1 MSPAQHPLDD
11 LAVYALDALEYDE
24 RAAVES
30 HLAGCASCRAEVDAY
45 RATLAR
51 LVVDEPPP
59 PAVWQRIARDVGAG
73 SIPTPLST
81 MPSETAPPGSPTG
94 QPGTGQ
100 LGTGWP
106 APVPSAGD
114 RPSHMRGG
122 GPPGRRWGIAA
133 AGIAAVAALVVGGIA
148 VTRDDERPTDL
159 AALAEQ
165 AAEAEGAQVAILA
178 TEAGAPAARVVAD
191 GSTGFVLV
199 DDLPVLPEGQEYQL
213 WKLAGDVPVSL
224 GMIGDGATEATA
236 FGLPADTTTFA
247 VSTEPAA
254 GSPAPTGPIVATGQ
268 FS

>member
-1 MSPAQHPLDD
+1 VSPTSHPVDE

-24 RAAVES
+24 RAAVEA

-59 PAVWQRIARDVGAG
+59 PAVWQRIAYEVGAT
-73 SIPTPLST
+73 SIPTPLPT
-81 MPSETAPPGSPTG
+81 MPSGTAPPGAPPG
-94 QPGTGQ
+94 PPGTGRP
-100 LGTGWP
+100 GPGP
-106 APVPSAGD
+106 AAGAP
-114 RPSHMRGG
+114 PSHMRRG
-122 GPPGRRWGIAA
+122 GPPARRWGLAVAGIAA
-133 AGIAAVAALVVGGIA
+133 AAALVVGGIA
-148 VTRDDERPTDL
+148 ITRDDEGPTDL

-165 AAEAEGAQVAILA
+165 AAEADGAQIATLS

-199 DDLPVLPEGQEYQL
+199 DDLPMLPEGQEYQL

-224 GMIGDGATEATA
+224 GMIGDGTTEATA

-247 VSTEPAA
+247 LSTEPAA
-254 GSPAPTGPIVATGQ
+254 GSPAPTGAIVATGQ

>member
-1 MSPAQHPLDD
+1 VSPTSHPVDE

-24 RAAVES
+24 RAAVEA

-59 PAVWQRIARDVGAG
+59 PAVWQRIAYEGGAT
-73 SIPTPLST
+73 SIPTPLPT
-81 MPSETAPPGSPTG
+81 MTSGTAPPGAPPAP
-94 QPGTGQ
+94 PGTGRP
-100 LGTGWP
+100 GPGP
-106 APVPSAGD
+106 AAGAP
-114 RPSHMRGG
+114 PSHMRRG
-122 GPPGRRWGIAA
+122 GPPARRWGLTVAGIAA
-133 AGIAAVAALVVGGIA
+133 AAALVVGGIA
-148 VTRDDERPTDL
+148 ITRDDEGPTDL

-165 AAEAEGAQVAILA
+165 AAEAHGAQIATLS

-224 GMIGDGATEATA
+224 GMIGDGTTEATA

-247 VSTEPAA
+247 LSTEPAA
-254 GSPAPTGPIVATGQ
+254 GSPAPTGAIVATGQ

>member
-1 MSPAQHPLDD
+1 VSPAGHPLDD

-24 RAAVES
+24 RAAVEA

-59 PAVWQRIARDVGAG
+59 PAVWQRIARDVGATG
-73 SIPTPLST
+73 IPTPLPT
-81 MPSETAPPGSPTG
+81 MPSGTAPP
-94 QPGTGQ
+94 PGPPPGPP
-100 LGTGWP
+100 GAGR
-106 APVPSAGD
+106 PVPVTPAGD

-122 GPPGRRWGIAA
+122 GPPARRWGIAA
-133 AGIAAVAALVVGGIA
+133 AGIAAAAALVVGGIA
-148 VTRDDERPTDL
+148 ITRDDEGPTDL
-159 AALAEQ
+159 AALAEH
-165 AAEAEGAQVAILA
+165 AAEADDARIATLA

-213 WKLAGDVPVSL
+213 WKLAGEVPVSL
-224 GMIGDGATEATA
+224 GMIGDGTTEATA

-247 VSTEPAA
+247 ISTEPAA
-254 GSPAPTGPIVATGQ
+254 GSPAPTGAIVATGQ